1 MNVRMKIL
9 ILILLTVLIYGTGVI
24 INSSIELNIQ
34 GAVHHPDLELYQAR
48 AQTIIDGGLLYRDTG
63 TETPP
68 IINYML
74 VPAQLMGGDQYEW
87 VWGLYFSLF
96 AGITAIMLYLSLRRW
111 NEVKAFQVGVAT
123 VITPFLLIESVALED
138 EAIVAFIFFGAVLLM
153 LYNYKSPAALAIG
166 VGIWTKMFSVLLLP
180 IEFLRWRNWRDRA
193 LLLLIVA
200 VVTVIAIGYFAL
212 ACYDDFVFF
221 LEFYTMGVSGRESG
235 GVSMWHFLRVAGY
248 GLPKEVEL
256 VLVLVS
262 LLIAYLFCYKRR
274 LGVWQSVTLVVL
286 VFLVVYPK
294 MHNGYYVLPCILL
307 SAWAVTDRRIF
318 YRTFLAFIPI
328 MAAGGFSTQE
338 GGEVIFDFP
347 GNWIVGFGLALLGT
361 LMFLDAG
368 RLASKTALFM
378 DEGAK
383 KPSGP
388 KG

>member
-1 MNVRMKIL
+1 MSVRRK
-9 ILILLTVLIYGTGVI
+9 LLVLAIATVVLYGAGVAI
-24 INSSIELNIQ
+24 DTAITLNIG
-34 GAVHHPDLELYQAR
+34 GATVHPDMPLYQAR
-48 AQTIIDGGLLYRDTG
+48 AQTIIDGGLIYRDTG

-74 VPAQLMGGDQYEW
+74 VPAQLMGGGEHEW

-96 AGITAIMLYLSLRRW
+96 AGMTAIMLYLSLRRW
-111 NEVKAFQVGVAT
+111 SEVRAFQMGIAT
-123 VITPFLLIESVALED
+123 IIMPFLLFETVTGED
-138 EAIVAFIFFGAVLLM
+138 EAIVVFVFFGGVLLM
-153 LYNYKSPAALAIG
+153 LYNYKLPAALAIG

-180 IEFLRWRNWRDRA
+180 IEFLRWRSWKDRGK
-193 LLLLIVA
+193 LLLIVA
-200 VVTVIAIGYFAL
+200 AVTVIVIGYFAL
-212 ACYDDFVFF
+212 VCYDDFIFF

-256 VLVLVS
+256 ALVLVS
-262 LLIAYLFCYKRR
+262 LFIAYLFCYKKR

-294 MHNGYYVLPCILL
+294 MHTGYYVLPCILL

-328 MAAGGFSTQE
+328 MAAAGFSVQD
-338 GGEVIFDFP
+338 GGEVMFDFP
-347 GNWIVGFGLALLGT
+347 GSWIVGFGLALLGT

-378 DEGAK
+378 DKGVEMASH
-383 KPSGP
+383 SG
-388 KG
+388 K